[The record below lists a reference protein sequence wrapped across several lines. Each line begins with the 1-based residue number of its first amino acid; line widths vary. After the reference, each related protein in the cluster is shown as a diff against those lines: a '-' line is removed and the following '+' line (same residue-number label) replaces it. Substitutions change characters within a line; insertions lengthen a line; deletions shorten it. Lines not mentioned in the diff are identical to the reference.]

1 MTWQEELRKLDSA
14 LAEGELAANEYRK
27 RRDEI
32 LAAASSAQPPSPV
45 IGPPTGPRPVITP
58 PPAAEGDNAEVTQIV
73 TVDTAEAE
81 QTQII
86 DATTAAG
93 AVDETTKDINASP
106 ERTQVVTTDAPQA
119 PPQQQQPPQQQP
131 QPGAPQQPVW
141 AAQLPDPHAPTGS
154 FPVPQQ
160 QMAGP
165 TVTPMDAQD
174 LFTSNKPPRGGGR
187 KPLLIGLVVLVVVAL
202 AGGAVWYFGIRD
214 DGTDNTAS
222 DGDKQQEQ
230 TTTPPTTKSE
240 EQPPAPVE
248 PVDIAKIEL
257 PGQPVSTSGEMDIQR
272 AGELNVIAPAEATLL
287 AGAGADQLV
296 YNGTSDGAFHYLL
309 YSYQSKDAKAAAELT
324 SGIIDVQKQLGFK
337 PTKVQ
342 GVPETVDV
350 SSVTNAD
357 AAGIRGV
364 YTYGDTTIEMFVL
377 QIPAGDVDEMRV
389 QFQRAMQAVTDAAPP
404 AK

>member
-58 PPAAEGDNAEVTQIV
+58 EAVAETDNAEVTQIV
-73 TVDTAEAE
+73 NVDSGEAE

-86 DATTAAG
+86 DAATAGGTADEKTRDTG
-93 AVDETTKDINASP
+93 ANEV
-106 ERTQVVTTDAPQA
+106 ERTQVVTAEPPQA
-119 PPQQQQPPQQQP
+119 QP
-131 QPGAPQQPVW
+131 QPPMAPQQPVW
-141 AAQLPDPHAPTGS
+141 AAQLPDPNAPTGT
-154 FPVPQQ
+154 FPRPPQP
-160 QMAGP
+160 MAGP

-174 LFTSNKPPRGGGR
+174 LFTSNKPPRGGK
-187 KPLLIGLVVLVVVAL
+187 KPWLIGLVVLVVLAL
-202 AGGAVWYFGIRD
+202 VGGAVWFFAFRD
-214 DGTDNTAS
+214 DEPSQAAD
-222 DGDKQQEQ
+222 DDKQTQQ
-230 TTTPPTTKSE
+230 STTPAE
-240 EQPPAPVE
+240 EEPPPLPE
-248 PVDIAKIEL
+248 PVDISKIEL
-257 PGQPVSTSGEMDIQR
+257 PGVVGPNSGEMDIQR

-296 YNGTSDGAFHYLL
+296 YNGTSEGPYHYML
-309 YSYQSKDAKAAAELT
+309 YSYKSADAKAAEELT
-324 SGIIDVQKQLGFK
+324 AGIIDVQKQLGFK
-337 PTKVQ
+337 PTEVE
-342 GVPETVDV
+342 GVPGTVDV
-350 SSVTNAD
+350 STVTNAE

-364 YTYGDTTIEMFVL
+364 YTYGDTTIQMFVL

>member
-45 IGPPTGPRPVITP
+45 IGPPTGPRPVIA
-58 PPAAEGDNAEVTQIV
+58 PPAPDGDNAEVTQIV
-73 TVDTAEAE
+73 NVDAAEAE

-93 AVDETTKDINASP
+93 AVDETTKDVNAEP
-106 ERTQVVTTDAPQA
+106 ERTQVVTTEA
-119 PPQQQQPPQQQP
+119 PPAQQQPQNAP

-141 AAQLPDPHAPTGS
+141 AAQLPDPNAATGS
-154 FPVPQQ
+154 FPRPPQP
-160 QMAGP
+160 MAGP
-165 TVTPMDAQD
+165 AVTPMDAQD
-174 LFTSNKPPRGGGR
+174 LFTSNKPPRDGGK
-187 KPLLIGLVVLVVVAL
+187 KPLMIGLVALVVLAL
-202 AGGAVWYFGIRD
+202 VGGAVWFFAFRD
-214 DGTDNTAS
+214 DGADPGNTAGG
-222 DGDKQQEQ
+222 GDTQQEQ
-230 TTTPPTTKSE
+230 PTTTTTKAEE
-240 EQPPAPVE
+240 EQPPPVE
-248 PVDIAKIEL
+248 PVDISQIEL
-257 PGQPVSTSGEMDIQR
+257 PGEPVSTSGEMDIQR

-296 YNGTSDGAFHYLL
+296 YNGTSDGDFHYLL

-324 SGIIDVQKQLGFK
+324 KGIVDVQKQLGFK
-337 PTKVQ
+337 PTKVD
-342 GVPETVDV
+342 GVPASVDV
-350 SSVTNAD
+350 STVTNAE

-377 QIPAGDVDEMRV
+377 QIPAGDANEMRV
-389 QFQRAMQAVTDAAPP
+389 QFQRVMQSVTDAAPP
-404 AK
+404 AE